1 MPPAD
6 APGADWQP
14 SGARR
19 TSERSAD
26 VQRLESALDR
36 ISAAFV
42 RRAERDAAAA
52 EPAPGHQAM
61 GDPRLGDPA
70 LDDLALE
77 DIRRRL
83 DEAIGRVRALLGE
96 PPS

>member
-14 SGARR
+14 PGTRR
-19 TSERSAD
+19 MSERPVD
-26 VQRLESALDR
+26 VQRLEAALDR

-52 EPAPGHQAM
+52 EEASDAASTFGHV
-61 GDPRLGDPA
+61 
-70 LDDLALE
+70 LDGPALE

-83 DEAIGRVRALLGE
+83 DEAIGRVRALLDE
-96 PPS
+96 SPS